1 VKIRERGPAG
11 TAIKAL
17 VFLERHVWGLVSVV
31 AIALIVF
38 VFGPRQTVAAIIV
51 VAAVAVAAMV
61 AALMSW
67 SDGPRG

>member
-1 VKIRERGPAG
+1 MKIRERGPARL
-11 TAIKAL
+11 AVEAL
-17 VFLERHVWGLVSVV
+17 ALLDRYLWGLVSLV

-38 VFGPRQTVAAIIV
+38 VFGPRQMVEAIIV
-51 VAAVAVAAMV
+51 AAAAAVAAMV

>member
-1 VKIRERGPAG
+1 MNVRERGPAG
-11 TAIKAL
+11 VAIKAL
-17 VFLERHVWGLVSVV
+17 VFIERHVWGLVSLV

-38 VFGPRQTVAAIIV
+38 VFGPRQMVEAIIV
-51 VAAVAVAAMV
+51 AAAAAVAAMV